1 MKTKN
6 RLALVLLRALA
17 IAVFATVDFL
27 LRGLMQQKQE
37 PWRPQ
42 PWRER
47 AWL

>member
-17 IAVFATVDFL
+17 IAVFVTVDFL
-27 LRGLMQQKQE
+27 LRGFMQQKQE
-37 PWRPQ
+37 SWQRAPR
-42 PWRER
+42 RER